1 MSHPTVH
8 DRFSKGA
15 TMGSMMAAVAIVWSI
30 GLAQHVDTQAKP
42 PDAVIGKIAV
52 SANGAVSLDGKPIAV
67 AALKERLTDLKKRNG
82 VVWYYREAG
91 DREPPSQAMQ
101 VMKLVI
107 DARLPISMSTKPDYS
122 DVLLPDGST
131 RPRSQR

>member
-1 MSHPTVH
+1 M
-8 DRFSKGA
+8 R
-15 TMGSMMAAVAIVWSI
+15 SMISAVAIVWSI
-30 GLAQHVDTQAKP
+30 GLAQQVSTQAKP

-52 SANGAVSLDGKPIAV
+52 SAKGAVSLDGKPITV
-67 AALKERLTDLKKRNG
+67 DALKERLADLKTRNG
-82 VVWYYREAG
+82 VVWYYRESG

-107 DARLPISMSTKPDYS
+107 DARLPISMSTKSDYS

-131 RPRSQR
+131 RPRSQQ

>member
-1 MSHPTVH
+1 M
-8 DRFSKGA
+8 R
-15 TMGSMMAAVAIVWSI
+15 SMMAAVAIVWFI
-30 GLAQHVDTQAKP
+30 GLAQHVSTQAKP

-52 SANGAVSLDGKPIAV
+52 SAKGAVSLDGKPITV
-67 AALKERLTDLKKRNG
+67 DALKERLTDLKKRDG

-91 DREPPSQAMQ
+91 DREPPLQAMQ
-101 VMKLVI
+101 VMKLLV

-122 DVLLPDGST
+122 DVVLPDGST